1 VTYVLF
7 SFSICTVAQNQQGIF
22 EDLDIISC
30 DIDIAFTRIGCKLLS
45 LLDGKVSAGMI
56 KFACFS
62 NANTELG
69 IGYPDDLKQQLDAAN
84 TVTDLFVAL
93 ANHPTHWS
101 WINIQVM
108 EKIASVNSQATKL
121 VEYYKNVISAKKI
134 QSILHKIPNF
144 EIDEAF
150 YCKVK
155 KKYSK
160 TLDELTIK
168 DIQDHES
175 HVSEFFSDN
184 KTALILTNI
193 FKRSVAGQLL
203 TCGTS
208 FEFTQLSTQW
218 EEGIHLDHNCQPT
231 PACLLPHT
239 PQLIYVLKLCDTVE
253 FVIRPL
259 FSGHIFSRKLMQI
272 Y

>member
-1 VTYVLF
+1 MTYVLF

-168 DIQDHES
+168 DIQDHKS
-175 HVSEFFSDN
+175 HVGEIFGIN
-184 KTALILTNI
+184 KTAIILVNILKGCVEIHWLIPKLLLSLAYNNY
-193 FKRSVAGQLL
+193 KAQKNAGQLL
-203 TCGTS
+203 TFGIIS
-208 FEFTQLSTQW
+208 FEFTQLSILW
-218 EEGIHLDHNCQPT
+218 EGIYLNHNY
-231 PACLLPHT
+231 L
-239 PQLIYVLKLCDTVE
+239 VVS
-253 FVIRPL
+253 PL
-259 FSGHIFSRKLMQI
+259 YIA
-272 Y
+272 